1 MTKPSMN
8 EYQNILE
15 RQKICRI
22 YSAAKIFINI
32 FEYEYI
38 PHKIFY
44 YIRIS
49 EYSQNTGLTLRHL
62 KKSKFSNLDL
72 YKTLN
77 LTKSSNIE
85 YHHRLSVE
93 DISTFHTVL
102 LNSETYLL
110 MIFISRRKIAIVATV
125 NK

>member
-8 EYQNILE
+8 KYQNILE
-15 RQKICRI
+15 RQKTCRINIRI

-49 EYSQNTGLTLRHL
+49 EYSQHTGLTLPHL
-62 KKSKFSNLDL
+62 KKSEFSNLDL
-72 YKTLN
+72 YKT
-77 LTKSSNIE
+77 
-85 YHHRLSVE
+85 
-93 DISTFHTVL
+93 
-102 LNSETYLL
+102 
-110 MIFISRRKIAIVATV
+110 
-125 NK
+125 